1 MQDKNFHFSILKS
14 TGIFGVSHVVKIAAK
29 IVVNKFAALYLG
41 TIGVGIIGLVENLLS
56 VIYGF
61 VNFGIPASSVRE
73 IALLTNESD
82 AINEIRKIKII
93 HYWSLFSGLIGGVF
107 FAIVS
112 CFFFKDFYPENASFI
127 WFSSLVL
134 YFIFFSLFSAKMAIL
149 QGKRELKKI
158 VIIQVWSAII
168 QMVSALFCYY
178 FFGLNGIAMAI
189 LFSALFS
196 FILIYLYAPNNQLS
210 TLSISIKQ
218 AFFEGLPMVKLG
230 MMLSIGALINQVAYY
245 IIRVFLKDFLS
256 FESLGIFQVS
266 QTILIGYLSVIFVVM
281 SNNFYP
287 QLCNLERDKENFEK
301 YINQQTQFALFLV
314 VPMVLGMYLFA
325 SKIILILYSA
335 EFLNVLM
342 VLKIALF
349 GLIFKTIAW
358 PIGFISLVKG
368 NKKLFFKQNLLSDFV
383 NVICSVVLTYF
394 YGLIGLGIAFG
405 LVFLMSFFYNLY
417 TVSKNYQFY
426 YSNETKQVIGISILF
441 GMIALISF
449 IWFDFSYTNPI
460 MIILFCISALFS
472 FYKIRKNINL

>member
-112 CFFFKDFYPENASFI
+112 YFFFKDFYPENASFI

-158 VIIQVWSAII
+158 VIIQVWSAIM

-178 FFGLNGIAMAI
+178 FFGIDGIALAI
-189 LFSALFS
+189 LFSGTFS
-196 FILIYLYAPNNQLS
+196 YIIIYFYTINLDISPM
-210 TLSISIKQ
+210 SISLKQ

-230 MMLSIGALINQVAYY
+230 
-245 IIRVFLKDFLS
+245 
-256 FESLGIFQVS
+256 
-266 QTILIGYLSVIFVVM
+266 
-281 SNNFYP
+281 
-287 QLCNLERDKENFEK
+287 
-301 YINQQTQFALFLV
+301 
-314 VPMVLGMYLFA
+314 
-325 SKIILILYSA
+325 LIL
-335 EFLNVLM
+335 
-342 VLKIALF
+342 
-349 GLIFKTIAW
+349 
-358 PIGFISLVKG
+358 
-368 NKKLFFKQNLLSDFV
+368 KKL
-383 NVICSVVLTYF
+383 
-394 YGLIGLGIAFG
+394 LI
-405 LVFLMSFFYNLY
+405 
-417 TVSKNYQFY
+417 KN
-426 YSNETKQVIGISILF
+426 
-441 GMIALISF
+441 
-449 IWFDFSYTNPI
+449 
-460 MIILFCISALFS
+460 
-472 FYKIRKNINL
+472 

>member
-287 QLCNLERDKENFEK
+287 QLCNLESDKENFEK

>member
-29 IVVNKFAALYLG
+29 IVVNKFAALYLE

-112 CFFFKDFYPENASFI
+112 YFFFKDFYPENASFI

-158 VIIQVWSAII
+158 VIIQVWSAIM

-287 QLCNLERDKENFEK
+287 QLCNLESDKENFEK

-405 LVFLMSFFYNLY
+405 LVFLMSFLYNLY

-426 YSNETKQVIGISILF
+426 YSNEIKQVIGI
-441 GMIALISF
+441 
-449 IWFDFSYTNPI
+449 
-460 MIILFCISALFS
+460 
-472 FYKIRKNINL
+472 

>member
-41 TIGVGIIGLVENLLS
+41 TIGLGIIGLVENLLS

-82 AINEIRKIKII
+82 TINEIQKIKII

-112 CFFFKDFYPENASFI
+112 YFFFKDFYPENASFV

-158 VIIQVWSAII
+158 VIIQVWSAIM

-210 TLSISIKQ
+210 TVSISIKQ

-287 QLCNLERDKENFEK
+287 QLCNLESDKENFEK

-460 MIILFCISALFS
+460 MIILFCISVLFS